1 MVKVLIVNNRTVYV
15 AWASQLVLV
24 VKNLLAKAGDT
35 GDGGS
40 IPGSGISSGGENCNP
55 HQYSCLEKPMNRG
68 DWQAIVHKVP
78 NSQT

>member
-55 HQYSCLEKPMNRG
+55 HQYSCLEKPTDRG
-68 DWQAIVHKVP
+68 DWQAVVHKVP